1 MMCGIVGYTGSKEA
15 FTVLIN
21 GLKKLEYR
29 GYDSAGIALQNDGRL
44 DVAKAAG
51 SIADLEKKT
60 RGKFKP
66 VTVGIG
72 HTRWATHGRP
82 TDENAHPHISCCEN
96 FAVVHNGIIENH
108 QVLRTRLRDEDGHRF
123 RSQTDTEVLAHL
135 VEEFYEGDLLQAV
148 REAVKCVEG
157 SYAMVVL
164 SAKEPGRLVCARKD
178 SPLVIGL
185 GEGENFVASDIPALL
200 AHTRN
205 THILEDGEFASITPA
220 GVEISN
226 DQGEK
231 INKRIFEVKWD
242 PVAAEKGGY
251 DHFMLK
257 EIMEQPVAVRETL
270 RQRIDTAAG
279 RVTLDEL
286 GFDPVEIRALEK
298 IYIVACGTASHA
310 GMVGKYVIEKLVGL
324 PVEVDLASEYRYR
337 DPLLLKDKHLVV
349 VVSQSGETADTLAAM
364 RLSREKGVKVLA
376 ITNVV
381 GSSVS
386 READE
391 VLFTWAG
398 PEVAVASTKAYL
410 TQLIALYLFA
420 LYLGEIRGTVA
431 PELSAEL
438 VRGLRALPDQ
448 LNQVIAEERLEELR
462 AYSARL
468 ARWEDAFFLGRNL
481 DYAVAME
488 GSLKLKEISYIHA
501 EAYAAG
507 ELKHGTLALITEGIP
522 VIALASQQAVL
533 EKTLSNVQEVNARGG
548 SVLAITQE
556 GHKEVAKQVD
566 AIFYLPKVN
575 DILAPILTAVPL
587 QLIAYY
593 AAVARNCS
601 VDKPRNLAKS
611 VTVE

>member
-1 MMCGIVGYTGSKEA
+1 MCGIVGYTGTKEV
-15 FTVLIN
+15 FDVLIN

-29 GYDSAGIALQNDGRL
+29 GYDSAGLALQDDGRL
-44 DVAKAAG
+44 QVAKAAG
-51 SIADLEKKT
+51 SIANLEKQT
-60 RGKFKP
+60 RGKLKP

-82 TDENAHPHISCCEN
+82 TDENAHPHVSCCEN

-108 QVLRTRLRDEDGHRF
+108 QALRTWLRDEEGHRF

-135 VEEFYEGDLLQAV
+135 VEEFYDDDLLEAV
-148 REAVKCVEG
+148 RQVADKVEG
-157 SYAMVVL
+157 SYAMVVI
-164 SAKEPGRLVCARKD
+164 SAKDPGRLVCARKD

-185 GEGENFVASDIPALL
+185 GEGENFIASDITALL
-200 AHTRN
+200 AHTRR
-205 THILEDGEFASITPA
+205 TYILEDGEFASITA
-220 GVEISN
+220 DGVEIS
-226 DQGEK
+226 DARGRS
-231 INKRIFEVKWD
+231 INKQVFEVKWD
-242 PVAAEKGGY
+242 AVAAEKGGY

-257 EIMEQPVAVRETL
+257 EIMEQPTAVRETL
-270 RQRIDTAAG
+270 RQRLDTSAG
-279 RVTLDEL
+279 KVTLSEL
-286 GFDPVEIRALEK
+286 GFCPEEIRALDK
-298 IYIVACGTASHA
+298 IFIVACGTAYHA
-310 GMVGKYVIEKLVGL
+310 GLVGKFAIEKLVGL
-324 PVEVDLASEYRYR
+324 PVEVDLASEFRYR
-337 DPLLLKDKHLVV
+337 DPLLVKDKHLVI
-349 VVSQSGETADTLAAM
+349 VVSQSGETADTLAAL
-364 RLSREKGVKVLA
+364 RLAKKKGVKVLA
-376 ITNVV
+376 VSNVV

-410 TQLIALYLFA
+410 TQLITLYLIT
-420 LYLGEIRGTVA
+420 LYLGDIRGTMA
-431 PELSAEL
+431 PELTAEL
-438 VRGLRALPDQ
+438 VQGLRDLPG
-448 LNQVIAEERLEELR
+448 LLGRILAEERLEELR
-462 AYSARL
+462 AYAARL

-522 VIALASQQAVL
+522 VIALATQSAVL

-556 GHKEVAKQVD
+556 GRKEVAKQVD
-566 AIFYLPKVN
+566 AIFYLPPVN
-575 DILAPILTAVPL
+575 DLLAPVLTAVPL

-593 AAVARNCS
+593 TAVARGCS

>member
-1 MMCGIVGYTGSKEA
+1 MCGIVGYTGSKEA
-15 FTVLIN
+15 FNVLID

-51 SIADLEKKT
+51 SIADLEKQT

-66 VTVGIG
+66 VTIGIG

-82 TDENAHPHISCCEN
+82 TDENAHPHVSCCDN

-108 QVLRTRLRDEDGHRF
+108 QALRTRLRDEDGHRF

-135 VEEFYEGDLLQAV
+135 IEEYYNGDLLQAV
-148 REAVKCVEG
+148 RDAVKRVEG

-164 SAKEPGRLVCARKD
+164 SAREPGRLVCARKD

-205 THILEDGEFASITPA
+205 TYILEDGEFASLTPA
-220 GVEISN
+220 GVEVTDIRG
-226 DQGEK
+226 DKVDKQV
-231 INKRIFEVKWD
+231 FEVKWD
-242 PVAAEKGGY
+242 AVAAEKGGY

-270 RQRIDTAAG
+270 RQRIDDAAG
-279 RVTLDEL
+279 RVTLNEL
-286 GFDPVEIRALEK
+286 AFDPDEIRALEK
-298 IYIVACGTASHA
+298 IFIVACGTAYHA
-310 GMVGKYVIEKLVGL
+310 GLVGKFAIEKLVGL

-337 DPLLLKDKHLVV
+337 DPLLQKGKHLVIV
-349 VVSQSGETADTLAAM
+349 ISQSGETADTLAAL
-364 RLSREKGVKVLA
+364 RLSRESGVKVLA
-376 ITNVV
+376 ITNVI

-386 READE
+386 READQ

-410 TQLIALYLFA
+410 TQLIALYLVA
-420 LYLGEIRGTVA
+420 LYLGEIRNTVA
-431 PELSAEL
+431 PALSAEL

-448 LNQVIAEERLEELR
+448 LGLVLAGERLEELR
-462 AYSARL
+462 AYAARL

-522 VIALASQQAVL
+522 VITLATQQAVL

-548 SVLAITQE
+548 SVFAVTQE
-556 GHKEVAKQVD
+556 ENREVAKQVD
-566 AIFYLPKVN
+566 AIFYLPAVN
-575 DILAPILTAVPL
+575 DLLAPVLTAVPL